1 MPMVKASLI
10 SRFIHRLIPYR
21 LWIQLIFVVA
31 WLMPL
36 RWFKVCSPVF
46 HCYAC
51 PLAAFAC
58 PIGVLAQFSALH
70 VIPFV
75 TLGILVLV
83 GATMG
88 TMVCGWMCPFGLLQD
103 LAARV
108 PWRKRTLPAWTGAG
122 RYVVLGATVLAI
134 PYFFGEEHALFI
146 CRICPAGGLE
156 AAVPGMV
163 QQALAHEPVV
173 WPNAIKLAVL
183 SVFLVTMF
191 VVKRPWCRVLCPLGG
206 LFSLFNRFSMVYL
219 DCNKGA
225 CTDCKRCHKLC
236 DVNCQPDENANS
248 ARCIRC
254 FECTKCGP
262 KALAVRSA
270 LGTSSLPEE
279 QPEVSTH

>member
-1 MPMVKASLI
+1 VPMVKASLI
-10 SRFIHRLIPYR
+10 SRIIHRLIPYR
-21 LWIQLIFVVA
+21 LWIQLTFLVA
-31 WLMPL
+31 WLTPL
-36 RWFKVCSPVF
+36 RWFRVCSPVF

-51 PLAAFAC
+51 PLATFAC

-108 PWRKRTLPAWTGAG
+108 PWRKWTLPAWVGYG
-122 RYVVLGATVLAI
+122 RYVVLTAFVLAI
-134 PYFFGEEHALFI
+134 PYFFGEGHALFI
-146 CRICPAGGLE
+146 CRICPAGALE
-156 AAVPGMV
+156 AAVPSMV
-163 QQALAHEPVV
+163 QQALAKTPVV
-173 WPNAIKLAVL
+173 WPNAIKLSIL
-183 SVFLVTMF
+183 GVFLIAIF

-206 LFSLFNRFSMVYL
+206 LFGLFNRVSLVYL

-236 DVNCQPDENANS
+236 DVNCQPDEKAHS
-248 ARCIRC
+248 GRCVRC

-262 KALAVRSA
+262 KALAVKSV
-270 LGTSSLPEE
+270 LDKPTL
-279 QPEVSTH
+279 